1 VQHKRSLCGDA
12 GGHSHTSGR
21 ANLFPA
27 EIEEVHCP
35 RPLGGEGGLQPAFSP
50 AGAGRAYAR
59 RRDTGEL
66 ERAWASAR
74 RRVRGSKTL
83 GPTEMLSTLR
93 AFQFSLAFA
102 ALSNDFHF
110 GKDPLTP
117 APLPQGGEGR
127 GNLHLYPLPPRE
139 DDGRGNLNLHPTPC
153 NGEDGRGNLNLLPS
167 PPKGVCVTTQ
177 AENEESMTYR
187 RSHPCKQLILGSSY

>member
-1 VQHKRSLCGDA
+1 MHHKRSLCGEA
-12 GGHSHTSGR
+12 GGHSHPVGQ
-21 ANLFPA
+21 ANLS
-27 EIEEVHCP
+27 ETKGRHIP
-35 RPLGGEGGLQPAFSP
+35 RPLRGEGGPQPAFSS
-50 AGAGRAYAR
+50 AGAG
-59 RRDTGEL
+59 
-66 ERAWASAR
+66 
-74 RRVRGSKTL
+74 RVRGSKTL
-83 GPTEMLSTLR
+83 GPTEMPSTLR
-93 AFQFSLAFA
+93 AFHFCLAFS
-102 ALSNDFHF
+102 ALPNEFHF

-127 GNLHLYPLPPRE
+127 GNLHLYPLLPRE